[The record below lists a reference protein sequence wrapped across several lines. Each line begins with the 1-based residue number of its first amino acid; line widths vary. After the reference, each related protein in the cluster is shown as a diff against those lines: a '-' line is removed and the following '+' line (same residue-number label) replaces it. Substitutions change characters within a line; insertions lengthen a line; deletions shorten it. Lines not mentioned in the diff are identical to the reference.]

1 MNKSISISKFRSLI
15 QQLPSDQPVDN
26 PSVWYKTQKQ
36 HWLRWLEYYHT
47 PGAYGR
53 VPDKSRDAR
62 YAYNHVVNYKMLLW
76 IIEAAGVK
84 SDLVKAARRASTSG
98 ATLQE
103 KSAKIRKLV
112 PWEEL
117 AGVLWGEK

>member
-15 QQLPSDQPVDN
+15 QQLPSDQPIDD
-26 PSVWYKTQKQ
+26 PRVWYETQKE
-36 HWLRWLEYYHT
+36 HWLGWLKEYHT

-53 VPDKSRDAR
+53 IPVKSRDAR

-76 IIEAAGVK
+76 IIEAADVK
-84 SDLVKAARRASTSG
+84 PKMVKAARLASASG
-98 ATLQE
+98 STLQE
-103 KSAKIRKLV
+103 KSAAIRKIV

-117 AGVLWGEK
+117 ADALNV